1 MANELKMVIVTS
13 ILTLHKRGLSE
24 RKIAAALG
32 VSRTSVR
39 RHLAQN
45 AGDPNCTT
53 NPPPGSDGLKYDSN
67 CTTNPPPGSAL
78 RSLGEGGSPR
88 GPQSS
93 CKPFGDIIEL
103 KLAQGLS
110 AQRIYQDLVAEHDFA
125 HSYDSVKRYIRRLG
139 QSTPLPMRRMECS
152 PGREAQVDLGTGAM
166 IVGPDGRRRKTHVFR
181 IVLSHSRKGYSEAV
195 FRQDTDS
202 LLQCLENAFWHF
214 GGVPETTVIDN
225 PRAFVKHPDWYDP
238 ELNPRLA
245 SFAEHYGTAVL
256 PTKPYTPRHKGKI
269 ERGIAYVKDNAL
281 KGRRFASLAEENR
294 HLLEWETAVADTR
307 IHGTTRKQVGR
318 IFETIE
324 RPALGPLPAGRFP
337 LFKEGLRSV
346 HRDGHVEVA
355 GAYYSVRPEYV
366 GRKVWVRWDGRLV
379 RIFNKRMEQ
388 VAVHAQQEPGRFS
401 TKDEHIHARK
411 FSKVE
416 RGATWLL
423 QRTSLIG
430 RQAERWGKAMLEERG
445 IAGLRVLV
453 GLQSLAGNY
462 THKQID
468 NACEV
473 ALSHGVYRLRPIR
486 NLLKHNAG
494 NGAKQEQF
502 EFMATHEIIRDM
514 DSYGDVIRRAMG
526 LTEDHNQKGK
536 QKDDY
541 RIADDVVA

>member
-1 MANELKMVIVTS
+1 L
-13 ILTLHKRGLSE
+13 
-24 RKIAAALG
+24 
-32 VSRTSVR
+32 
-39 RHLAQN
+39 
-45 AGDPNCTT
+45 
-53 NPPPGSDGLKYDSN
+53 
-67 CTTNPPPGSAL
+67 
-78 RSLGEGGSPR
+78 PR

-103 KLAQGLS
+103 KLEQGLS
-110 AQRIYQDLVAEHDFA
+110 GKRIHQDLVADHGFA
-125 HSYDSVKRYIRRLG
+125 HGYDSVKRYIRRLG
-139 QSTPLPMRRMECS
+139 RARSLPMRRLESS
-152 PGREAQVDLGTGAM
+152 PGQEAQVDLGTGGM
-166 IVGPDGRRRKTHVFR
+166 IVGVDGRRRKTHVFR
-181 IVLSHSRKGYSEAV
+181 IVLSHSRKGYSEVV
-195 FRQDTDS
+195 FRQNTDS

-214 GGVPETTVIDN
+214 GGVPKTTVIDN

-245 SFAEHYGTAVL
+245 SFAEHYGTVIL

-294 HLLEWETAVADTR
+294 HLLQWETAVADTR
-307 IHGTTRKQVGR
+307 IHGTTRKQVGK
-318 IFETIE
+318 IFETVE

-337 LFKEGLRSV
+337 LFQEAQRSV

-355 GAYYSVRPEYV
+355 KAYYSVPPEYV
-366 GRKVWVRWDGRLV
+366 GRCLWVRWDGRLV

-423 QRTSLIG
+423 QRTGLIG
-430 RQAERWGKAMLEERG
+430 PQAERWGKAMLEERG

-453 GLQSLAGNY
+453 GLQSLAGTY
-462 THKQID
+462 SHQQID

-486 NLLKHNAG
+486 NLLKHSAG
-494 NGAKQEQF
+494 DGAKQEQF
-502 EFMATHEIIRDM
+502 EFMAAHEIIRDM

-526 LTEDHNQKGK
+526 LPENHNEKGK
-536 QKDDY
+536 RKDDY
-541 RIADDVVA
+541 RITDDVVA

>member
-1 MANELKMVIVTS
+1 VANELKMATITS
-13 ILTLHKRGLSE
+13 ILTLHKRGWSQ
-24 RKIAAALG
+24 RKIAEVLG

-45 AGDPNCTT
+45 ACDSNCTA
-53 NPPPGSDGLKYDSN
+53 NPPPGSGGPIRDSN
-67 CTTNPPPGSAL
+67 CTTNPPPGS
-78 RSLGEGGSPR
+78 PP
-88 GPQSS
+88 GPPSG
-93 CKPFGDIIEL
+93 CEPFRDIIEL
-103 KLAQGLS
+103 KMAQGLS
-110 AQRIYQDLVAEHDFA
+110 AKRIRQDLLADHGFA
-125 HSYDSVKRYIRRLG
+125 HGYDSVKRYVRRLG
-139 QSTPLPMRRMECS
+139 RVSQLPMRRLEVL
-152 PGREAQVDLGTGAM
+152 PGAEAQVDLGTGAP

-181 IVLSHSRKGYSEAV
+181 VVLSHSRKGYSEVV

-225 PRAFVKHPDWYDP
+225 PKAFVKHPDWYDP

-281 KGRRFASLAEENR
+281 KGRRFASLADQNR
-294 HLLEWETAVADTR
+294 HLLQWETATADTR

-318 IFETIE
+318 IFETVE
-324 RPALGPLPAGRFP
+324 RPALGPLPAARFP
-337 LFKEGLRSV
+337 LFKEGRRSV

-355 GAYYSVRPEYV
+355 GSYYSVRPEYV
-366 GRKVWVRWDGRLV
+366 GRRVWVRWDGRLV

-430 RQAERWGKAMLEERG
+430 PQAERWGKAMLENRG
-445 IAGLRVLV
+445 LAGLRVLV
-453 GLQSLAGNY
+453 GLQSLAGSY
-462 THKQID
+462 D
-468 NACEV
+468 NRQVDRACEV

-486 NLLKHNAG
+486 NLLKHSAG
-494 NGAKQEQF
+494 EGAKQEQF
-502 EFMATHEIIRDM
+502 EFMAAHEIIRDM
-514 DSYGDVIRRAMG
+514 SSYGDVIRRAMG
-526 LTEDHNQKGK
+526 LPEDHQQKGK
-536 QKDDY
+536 QENDN
-541 RIADDVVA
+541 RIADDIVA

>member
-1 MANELKMVIVTS
+1 MANELKMATVSS
-13 ILTLHKRGLSE
+13 ILTLYKRGWSQ
-24 RKIAAALG
+24 RKIAAELG

-39 RHLAQN
+39 RHLGLN
-45 AGDPNCTT
+45 AGDPNCTS
-53 NPPPGSDGLKYDSN
+53 NPPPGSSGPNYDSN
-67 CTTNPPPGSAL
+67 CTTNPPPGS
-78 RSLGEGGSPR
+78 PP
-88 GPQSS
+88 GPQSG
-93 CKPFGDIIEL
+93 CEPLRDIIEL

-110 AQRIYQDLVAEHDFA
+110 AKRIHQDLAADHGFA
-125 HSYDSVKRYIRRLG
+125 HGYDSVKRYVRRLG
-139 QSTPLPMRRMECS
+139 QTSPLPVRRLETL
-152 PGREAQVDLGTGAM
+152 PGRQAQVDLGTGAP

-181 IVLSHSRKGYSEAV
+181 IVLSHSRKGYSEVV
-195 FRQDTDS
+195 FRQDTNS

-225 PRAFVKHPDWYDP
+225 LRAFVTHAGWYDP

-245 SFAEHYGTAVL
+245 SFAEHYGTVIL

-269 ERGIAYVKDNAL
+269 ERGIAYVKGNAL

-318 IFETIE
+318 IFEMIE
-324 RPALGPLPAGRFP
+324 RPALGELPAGRFP
-337 LFKEGLRSV
+337 LFEEALRSV
-346 HRDGHVEVA
+346 HRDGHVEVDK
-355 GAYYSVRPEYV
+355 AYYSVPPEYV
-366 GRKVWVRWDGRLV
+366 RRTVWARWDGRLV

-388 VAVHAQQEPGRFS
+388 VAVHARQEPGRFS
-401 TKDEHIHARK
+401 TQDQHIHARK

-423 QRTSLIG
+423 QRTGLIG
-430 RQAERWGKAMLEERG
+430 PQAERWGKAMLENRG
-445 IAGLRVLV
+445 LAGLRVLV
-453 GLQSLAGNY
+453 GLQALAGSYDNR
-462 THKQID
+462 QID
-468 NACEV
+468 RACEV

-502 EFMATHEIIRDM
+502 EFMAEHEIIRDM
-514 DSYGDVIRRAMG
+514 DSYGDVIRRAMR
-526 LTEDHNQKGK
+526 LPENHNRKGK
-536 QKDDY
+536 RKDDY